1 MPKRADNS
9 PAIGRRNFLKSATLV
24 GAAALTPSAAAR
36 ALPSAAQAN
45 LKAAAPGPKQMA
57 AETHPPSK
65 DPVNQASSGGD
76 FMVDVFKTLDID
88 YLSMNCASSFRG
100 LHEAVI
106 NHADNTKPEILNCPH
121 EDIAV
126 HLAQGYAKIAGKP
139 MAMIC
144 HGVVGLQHATM
155 AMYNAW
161 CDRVPVI
168 VLGGNIVEANKRAP
182 GAEWVHSAI
191 DPAAIVRDY
200 VKWDDQPTSLQ
211 HFAESAVRACK
222 IAVTP
227 PMGPVMLSL
236 DAELQENPISEPES
250 LRIPKYAKV
259 VPPQGDSGALAET
272 AKLLVAA
279 ENPVIICDRYART
292 PAGMGRLIELA
303 ETLQCAVVDNAGRM
317 NFPSRHPLN
326 QSFRRGT
333 VIPQADVI
341 LALEMNDIWGALN
354 AFSDRIVR
362 TSRPVTKKGAKII
375 TLGSR
380 DLYMKSNYQ
389 DFGRYQEVDLAI
401 AGDSE
406 ASLPALTEQVN
417 RLIDEGRKA
426 AYEARGKR
434 YAAARLA
441 MIEQAKSDAT
451 IGWVASPI
459 TTARMCAEVYA
470 QIKDEDWSLV
480 GNAIRNLWPHRL
492 WDIKRPYQW
501 NGGSGG
507 AGVGYNLPASLGAA
521 LANKP
526 HGRLTVAFGG
536 DGDFLFNPGTMW
548 TAAHHRIPML
558 YIIHNNRAYH
568 QEYMYLQAMA
578 ARHGRGI
585 EKADIGTTIKDPNVD
600 YATVARGMGAY
611 GEGPIVDPNDLAPAL
626 KRALAA
632 VKAGQPAVVDV
643 VTDPR

>member
-1 MPKRADNS
+1 MPKRSDN
-9 PAIGRRNFLKSATLV
+9 AIARRHFLKGATLA
-24 GAAALTPSAAAR
+24 GAAALAPPVAANALPAAAK
-36 ALPSAAQAN
+36 AN
-45 LKAAAPGPKQMA
+45 LKAAAPGPRQLA
-57 AETHPPSK
+57 AETQPPSR
-65 DPVNQASSGGD
+65 DPVNQSTSGGD
-76 FMVDVFKTLDID
+76 FMVDVFKTLDVD

-106 NHADNTKPEILNCPH
+106 NHANNTKPEILNCPH

-126 HLAQGYAKIAGKP
+126 HMAQGYAKIAGKP

-168 VLGGNIVEANKRAP
+168 VMGGNIVEANKRAP

-211 HFAESAVRACK
+211 HFAESAVRAYK

-236 DAELQENPISEPES
+236 DAELQENPISEAES
-250 LRIPKYAKV
+250 LRIPKLAKV
-259 VPPQGDSGALAET
+259 VPPQGDAGALAET
-272 AKLLVAA
+272 ARLLVAA
-279 ENPVIICDRYART
+279 ENPLIVCDRVART
-292 PAGMGRLIELA
+292 PAGMARLVELA

-341 LALEMNDIWGALN
+341 LAIEMNDIWGTLN

-362 TSRPVTKKGAKII
+362 TSRQVTRKGAKIV

-389 DFGRYQEVDLAI
+389 DFGRYQEVDLAV
-401 AGDSE
+401 AGDGES
-406 ASLPALTEQVN
+406 SLPALTEQVR
-417 RLIDEGRKA
+417 RLIDDGRKA
-426 AYEARGKR
+426 AYEARGKKF
-434 YAAARLA
+434 AATRLA

-451 IGWVASPI
+451 IGWDASPI

-480 GNAIRNLWPHRL
+480 GNSIRNVWPHRL
-492 WDIKRPYQW
+492 WDFQKPYQW
-501 NGGSGG
+501 NGVSGG

-526 HGRLTVAFGG
+526 HGRLTVSFGG
-536 DGDFLFNPGTMW
+536 DGDFMFNPGTLW

-558 YIIHNNRAYH
+558 YIVHNNRAYH

-600 YATVARGMGAY
+600 YATVARGMGAH

-626 KRALAA
+626 KRAIAA
-632 VKAGQPAVVDV
+632 VKRGQPAVVDV

>member
-1 MPKRADNS
+1 MPKRSDN
-9 PAIGRRNFLKSATLV
+9 AIARRHFLKGATLA
-24 GAAALTPSAAAR
+24 GAAALAPPVAANALPAAAK
-36 ALPSAAQAN
+36 AN
-45 LKAAAPGPKQMA
+45 LKAAAPGPRQLA
-57 AETHPPSK
+57 AETQPPSR
-65 DPVNQASSGGD
+65 DPVNQSTSGGD
-76 FMVDVFKTLDID
+76 FMVDVFKTLDVD

-106 NHADNTKPEILNCPH
+106 NHANNTKPEILNCPH

-126 HLAQGYAKIAGKP
+126 HMAQGYAKIAGKP

-168 VLGGNIVEANKRAP
+168 VMGGNIVEANKRAP

-211 HFAESAVRACK
+211 HFAESAVRAYK

-236 DAELQENPISEPES
+236 DAELQENPISEAES
-250 LRIPKYAKV
+250 LRIPKLAKV
-259 VPPQGDSGALAET
+259 VPPQGDAGALAET
-272 AKLLVAA
+272 ARLLVAA
-279 ENPVIICDRYART
+279 ENPLIVCDRVART
-292 PAGMGRLIELA
+292 PAGMARLVELA

-341 LALEMNDIWGALN
+341 LAIEMNDIWGTLN

-362 TSRPVTKKGAKII
+362 TSRQVTRKGAKIV

-389 DFGRYQEVDLAI
+389 DFGRYQEVDLAV
-401 AGDSE
+401 AGDGES
-406 ASLPALTEQVN
+406 SLPALTEQVR
-417 RLIDEGRKA
+417 RLIDDGRKA
-426 AYEARGKR
+426 AYEARGKKF
-434 YAAARLA
+434 AATRLA

-451 IGWVASPI
+451 IGWDASPI

-480 GNAIRNLWPHRL
+480 GNSIRNVWPHRL
-492 WDIKRPYQW
+492 WDFQKPYQW
-501 NGGSGG
+501 NGLSGG

-526 HGRLTVAFGG
+526 HGRLTVSFGG
-536 DGDFLFNPGTMW
+536 DGDFMFNPGTLW

-558 YIIHNNRAYH
+558 YIVHNNRAYH

-600 YATVARGMGAY
+600 YATVARGMGAH

-626 KRALAA
+626 KRAIAA
-632 VKAGQPAVVDV
+632 VKRGQSAVVDV

>member
-168 VLGGNIVEANKRAP
+168 VLGGNIVEGNKRAP

-451 IGWVASPI
+451 IGWDASPI

-536 DGDFLFNPGTMW
+536 DGDFLFNPGTLW

>member
-1 MPKRADNS
+1 MPKRADNP
-9 PAIGRRNFLKSATLV
+9 PAIGRRNFLKSASLV
-24 GAAALTPSAAAR
+24 GAAALTPGAAAQ
-36 ALPSAAQAN
+36 ALPTAAKAN
-45 LKAAAPGPKQMA
+45 LKAAAPGPMQMA
-57 AETHPPSK
+57 VETQPPSK
-65 DPVNQASSGGD
+65 DPVNQTTSGGD

-106 NHADNTKPEILNCPH
+106 NHAGNTKPEILNCPH

-250 LRIPKYAKV
+250 LRIPKYARV
-259 VPPQGDSGALAET
+259 VPPQGDSGALVET

-341 LALEMNDIWGALN
+341 LALEVNDIWGTLN

-401 AGDSE
+401 AGDGE
-406 ASLPALTEQVN
+406 ASLPALTEQIN

-426 AYEARGKR
+426 AYEARGKK
-434 YAAARLA
+434 YAAARMA

-451 IGWVASPI
+451 LGWDASPI

-492 WDIKRPYQW
+492 WDIKKPYQW

-536 DGDFLFNPGTMW
+536 DGDFLFNPGTLW

-558 YIIHNNRAYH
+558 YIVHNNRAYH

-600 YATVARGMGAY
+600 YATVARGMGAH
-611 GEGPIVDPNDLAPAL
+611 GEGPVVDPNDLAPAL
-626 KRALAA
+626 RRAIAA